1 MVEGNEN
8 LLYFLDNKPY
18 INMTN
23 ACTNACVFCLRNQKD
38 DVQGANLWLDKDNTT
53 ASAVIEQIEAKKGDS
68 KKIFSVMGIPST
80 EKHFRAI
87 SNIVIRIIA
96 CILL

>member
-1 MVEGNEN
+1 MVESKEN

-38 DVQGANLWLDKDNTT
+38 DVQGAKLWLDKDNIT
-53 ASAVIEQIEAKKGDS
+53 ACAVISQIEAKKD
-68 KKIFSVMGIPST
+68 
-80 EKHFRAI
+80 
-87 SNIVIRIIA
+87 IIA
-96 CILL
+96 KSEEIVFVVMVNH

>member
-1 MVEGNEN
+1 MESVNEN

-38 DVQGANLWLDKDNTT
+38 DVQGANLWLDKDNV
-53 ASAVIEQIEAKKGDS
+53 AACDVIAQIELKKDIIS
-68 KKIFSVMGIPST
+68 KS
-80 EKHFRAI
+80 EE
-87 SNIVIRIIA
+87 IVF
-96 CILL
+96 CGYG

>member
-1 MVEGNEN
+1 MVERNEN

-38 DVQGANLWLDKDNTT
+38 DVQGANLWLDKDNI
-53 ASAVIEQIEAKKGDS
+53 SAIDVINQIELKK
-68 KKIFSVMGIPST
+68 FV
-80 EKHFRAI
+80 F
-87 SNIVIRIIA
+87 N
-96 CILL
+96 